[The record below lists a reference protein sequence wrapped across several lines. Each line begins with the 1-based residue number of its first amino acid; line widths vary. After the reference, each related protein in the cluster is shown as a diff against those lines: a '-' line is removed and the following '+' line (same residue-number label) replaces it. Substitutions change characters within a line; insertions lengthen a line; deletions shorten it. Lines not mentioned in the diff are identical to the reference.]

1 MLLSLLAN
9 NFLQTVQMLI
19 PVFLESPCLQT
30 AAAVV
35 LRGGWDREASPLII
49 PVDLGGGG
57 LDTRGGRGEGGWG
70 DGSGGRGRG
79 DWGEQGGW
87 AEERRDWEEDRWAGG
102 QKDDWQGEG

>member
-1 MLLSLLAN
+1 
-9 NFLQTVQMLI
+9 MLI

-87 AEERRDWEEDRWAGG
+87 AEERRDWEEDRWVGG
-102 QKDDWQGEG
+102 QKMIGRVRADWDGRSRCGWMSGL